1 MLIDTHT
8 LLIFIPTVFILVVT
22 PGPDLVFITANSI
35 ASGKRGGIASALGCT
50 SGAFAHAVLA
60 AFGLT
65 AIVAT
70 YQPAYQFVRI
80 AGATYLAYLGLK
92 MFFSKQPGISIGKSG
107 QRKSSLLLYRQG
119 FINNLMNPKAI
130 LFSLTF
136 LPQFADPA
144 RGPIWAQIITLGVIL
159 ALIMLFIEIP
169 VAVTSGHLGQWFA
182 KRAKAALLLNK
193 AMGATLVALA
203 VWVFQSRKF
212 VR

>member
-1 MLIDTHT
+1 MFIDTHT

-65 AIVAT
+65 AVVAT

-92 MFFSKQPGISIGKSG
+92 MFISKQPGLSIGKSG

-136 LPQFADPA
+136 LPQFADPG
-144 RGPIWAQIITLGVIL
+144 RGPIWAQIISLGVIL
-159 ALIMLFIEIP
+159 AFVMLLIEIP
-169 VAVTSGHLGQWFA
+169 VAITSGHLGQWFA
-182 KRAKAALLLNK
+182 KRAKAALVLNK
-193 AMGATLVALA
+193 AMGVTLVALA
-203 VWVFQSRKF
+203 AWVFQSRRF